1 VHAEAHFLGGRVSTS
16 PHDLGSLDDY
26 VSGYLSDE
34 SALEFEEQ
42 LFEAAANG
50 QSPELV
56 YLDGLIRSADFVCR
70 IGGFAGGA
78 TRAQV
83 DAVMASGLP
92 VHYFDLG
99 AGGLV
104 AVPLWPEGT
113 KLVIFRLAVNVLGY
127 ENIDVDVSS
136 FEGTKIKTFRDV
148 QPAEDGSLY
157 AVCEEP
163 LARMSFQRGRVISR
177 VMGEKKGVP
186 GARVLIAEFDTS
198 PG

>member
-1 VHAEAHFLGGRVSTS
+1 MSDAREPLS
-16 PHDLGSLDDY
+16 LLDDY
-26 VSGYLSDE
+26 VSGHLSE
-34 SALEFEEQ
+34 EGALEFEEQ
-42 LFEAAANG
+42 LFEAAAAG
-50 QSPELV
+50 RAPDLV
-56 YLDGLIRSADFVCR
+56 YFDSLLRSADFVCR

-83 DAVMASGLP
+83 DAVLASGMK

-99 AGGLV
+99 AGGR
-104 AVPLWPEGT
+104 ATVPPWPAGTQIVIT
-113 KLVIFRLAVNVLGY
+113 KLSVDVREY
-127 ENIDVDVSS
+127 ESVDVDVITP
-136 FEGTKIKTFRDV
+136 EGVKIKTFRDV

-177 VMGEKKGVP
+177 ITGEKR
-186 GARVLIAEFDTS
+186 GASGPRVVIAEFETT

>member
-1 VHAEAHFLGGRVSTS
+1 MSAS
-16 PHDLGSLDDY
+16 PDDLGLLDDY
-26 VSGYLSDE
+26 VSGHLSDE

-50 QSPELV
+50 QAAELV

-83 DAVMASGLP
+83 DAVIASGIP
-92 VHYFDLG
+92 VHYFELG
-99 AGGLV
+99 AGGRV
-104 AVPLWPEGT
+104 AIPAWPEGT
-113 KLVIFRLAVNVLGY
+113 KIVIFRLAVNVLGY
-127 ENIDVDVSS
+127 ENIDVDVTN
-136 FEGTKIKTFRDV
+136 FEGEKIKTFRDV

-163 LARMSFQRGRVISR
+163 LARISFQRGRVISR
-177 VMGEKKGVP
+177 IMGEKKGAS

>member
-1 VHAEAHFLGGRVSTS
+1 MSSARE
-16 PHDLGSLDDY
+16 DLLLLDDY
-26 VSGYLSDE
+26 LSGHLDDE
-34 SALEFEEQ
+34 GASEFEEQ

-50 QSPELV
+50 QAPELV
-56 YLDGLIRSADFVCR
+56 YLDGLIRWADFVCR

-83 DAVMASGLP
+83 DAVIASGLP

-99 AGGLV
+99 AGGRV
-104 AVPLWPEGT
+104 AVPPWPEET
-113 KLVIFRLAVNVLGY
+113 KIVIIRLAVNVLGY
-127 ENIDVDVSS
+127 ENIDVDVTT
-136 FEGTKIKTFRDV
+136 FEGQKIKTFRDV

-163 LARMSFQRGRVISR
+163 LARISFQRGRVISR
-177 VMGEKKGVP
+177 IIGEKKGAS
-186 GARVLIAEFDTS
+186 GARELIAEFDTS

>member
-1 VHAEAHFLGGRVSTS
+1 MSDAREPLS
-16 PHDLGSLDDY
+16 LLDDY
-26 VSGYLSDE
+26 VSGHLSDE
-34 SALEFEEQ
+34 GALEFEEQ
-42 LFEAAANG
+42 LFEAAAAG
-50 QSPELV
+50 QAPDLV
-56 YLDGLIRSADFVCR
+56 YFDGLLRSADFVCR

-83 DAVMASGLP
+83 DAVLASGIK

-99 AGGLV
+99 TGGRVEVPSWPAG
-104 AVPLWPEGT
+104 T
-113 KLVIFRLAVNVLGY
+113 QIVIIRLAVNVLDY
-127 ENIDVDVSS
+127 EDIDVDVLTP
-136 FEGTKIKTFRDV
+136 EGVKIKTFRDA

-177 VMGEKKGVP
+177 ITGEKKGVS
-186 GARVLIAEFDTS
+186 GSRVLIAEFDTI